1 MDLRKIRDCIDDI
14 DREILSLLD
23 ERMALALRTAR
34 LKSAVRDGLREARV
48 LEQAERY
55 SRDHNLLV
63 KGDFVHSLFDEI
75 MKESR
80 RLQQTHGPLAGFQGK
95 YGAWAQFA
103 AHRYNAGLVP
113 IPCGDLE
120 DVIQA
125 VERGSLDFGIVPFE
139 GLTGGSAEAVVDLM
153 IEGRLSVAGAIK
165 LRIGRGLSEPPG
177 PYPEDRGDGR
187 RRGQARFLVLAREAQ
202 TVPDEKCA
210 FFLSAANWGGPVSAV
225 LDMFARAGMDLT
237 LTESITRRSESTPSI
252 FLLDVR
258 GGSGSVRDPVEP
270 VLDAIRRKWRAFR
283 FLGFFK
289 EEVCE

>member
-23 ERMALALRTAR
+23 ERMTLALRTAR
-34 LKSAVRDGLREARV
+34 LKAAVWDGLREARV
-48 LEQAERY
+48 LDQAERY

-80 RLQQTHGPLAGFQGK
+80 RLQETHRPLAGFQGIN
-95 YGAWAQFA
+95 GALGKFA
-103 AHRYNAGLVP
+103 AQRYDAGLVP
-113 IPCGDLE
+113 IPCAELE
-120 DVIQA
+120 DVVQA

-139 GLTGGSAEAVVDLM
+139 GLNGGSAAALIDPM
-153 IEGRLSVAGAIK
+153 SEGRLSVAGAVE
-165 LRIGRGLSEPPG
+165 LRIGRGLPEPPG
-177 PYPEDRGDGR
+177 LDPEVRGDG
-187 RRGQARFLVLAREAQ
+187 QPSHHARFLVLAREVQ

-210 FFLSAANWGGPVSAV
+210 FFLSAASGGGSVSAV
-225 LDMFARAGMDLT
+225 LDIFARAGMDLT
-237 LTESITRRSESTPSI
+237 LTESFPRRSESSPSV
-252 FLLDVR
+252 FFLDVQR
-258 GGSGSVRDPVEP
+258 RNVRHSVEP
-270 VLDAIRRKWRAFR
+270 VLGAIRRKSRTFR